1 MNTPRYL
8 VQDNDGTLHAYDR
21 EDILK
26 CDLAA
31 NRATPP
37 KQLFKLS
44 ETSLTISYY
53 PIDITDLIQIPSPP
67 LVLTP
72 AGATALQLEA

>member
-37 KQLFKLS
+37 KQVFKLS
-44 ETSLTISYY
+44 ATSLTISYY
-53 PIDITDLIQIPSPP
+53 PIDISELVEIPSPP
-67 LVLTP
+67 LVL
-72 AGATALQLEA
+72 ASAAVTALQLEA